1 MVSDEPF
8 LHKYFIV
15 HFCFGL
21 TKLLNPFPFIN
32 ACIHASRGNTNSKSK
47 DYEKALEI
55 CQQTKRPVHFIVCHP
70 AYSSYGNSGNSEC
83 DDDDN
88 ATSNHQPAAAD
99 LMTLPWLPLE
109 TLLQRNLYRL
119 QAEGRYIPANAI
131 ADCCQRI
138 TAMIPPNLSTNSNDE
153 RTVEKHLVAIAS
165 PSSNGRGRGGR
176 GRGRHNHHYHH
187 RDNNRQQQR
196 RPNNTLFRYS
206 LTKHR
211 LIQKENS
218 SNNTYNSHRTHS
230 DQNNREYNN
239 NNRRNHRGSYNDNP
253 GRGSNNN
260 NRSRFNNNNDGRTST
275 NNNNNNNSSIR
286 RE

>member
-1 MVSDEPF
+1 M
-8 LHKYFIV
+8 
-15 HFCFGL
+15 
-21 TKLLNPFPFIN
+21 NPFPFIN

-88 ATSNHQPAAAD
+88 ATSNHQPAAED
-99 LMTLPWLPLE
+99 LMTLPWIPLE

-138 TAMIPPNLSTNSNDE
+138 TAMIPPNLSTKSNDE

-165 PSSNGRGRGGR
+165 PSSNGRGRVGR
-176 GRGRHNHHYHH
+176 GRSRGRHNHHYHH